1 MNDKPKIE
9 ILAEKEK
16 LIEGAKQNV
25 DVLIRIT
32 PPERQT
38 ERARPKLN
46 LGIALDRSGSMDG
59 SKMKEARDAAKFCVD
74 NLLSSD
80 RFSAVIFDD
89 RVDVLFTN
97 QAVTDRGM
105 LHRGIDRIEAR
116 GSTALHEGWVKAGI
130 QVSEAQ
136 DQAAINRVLLITDG
150 LANVGETNVDRI
162 VSQARE
168 LAGRGISTTTIGI
181 GRDFNED
188 LLLPMAEAGGGNG
201 WHVREPQDM
210 VGIFETELHG
220 LSRQFAHAVRL
231 RINAADGVRV
241 TDLLNDFEQ
250 AATGEYVLPNL
261 LSGSPLEIVVRIEL
275 QSSAVLGNELFSVSL
290 KYSPQSVRTTEL
302 VKTSFAAQVARDRA
316 TMDALESNPEVVRA
330 LQMLLNARA
339 RREAMELIDKGD
351 REGALHE
358 VAFCMR
364 QSAAAPASV
373 RNTDEFRDELNDLD
387 VLFAKL
393 ESSEDDVMARKQM
406 AYRRESLR
414 KGR

>member
-1 MNDKPKIE
+1 MTTKPKIE

-32 PPERQT
+32 PPEPPA
-38 ERARPKLN
+38 ESIRPKLN
-46 LGIALDRSGSMDG
+46 LGIALDRSGSMQG
-59 SKMKEARDAAKFCVD
+59 AKMKEARDAAKFCVD

-80 RFSAVIFDD
+80 KFSAVIFDD

-97 QAVTDRGM
+97 QAVTDREM

-116 GSTALHEGWVKAGI
+116 GSTALHEGWVRAGM
-130 QVSEAQ
+130 QVSEDLDPAT
-136 DQAAINRVLLITDG
+136 INRVLLITDG
-150 LANVGETNVDRI
+150 LANVGETKVDRI
-162 VSQARE
+162 VSQSRA
-168 LAGRGISTTTIGI
+168 LADRGISTTTIGI

-201 WHVREPQDM
+201 WHVREPADM

-231 RINAADGVRV
+231 RINTAEGARV

-250 AATGEYVLPNL
+250 TENGEYILPNL
-261 LSGSPLEIVVRIEL
+261 LSGSPLEIVARIEV
-275 QSSAVLGNELFSVSL
+275 QSSVAGKELFSMCL
-290 KYSPQSVRTTEL
+290 DYSPQSGETAEL
-302 VKTSFAAQVARDRA
+302 AEVSFAPAVGTRE
-316 TMDALESNPEVVRA
+316 TVDALESSPDVLRS

-339 RREAMELIDKGD
+339 RREAMERIDEGD
-351 REGALHE
+351 RDGALDE
-358 VAFCMR
+358 IAFCMLR
-364 QSAAAPASV
+364 SVAAPASV
-373 RNTDEFRDELNDLD
+373 RDNDIFRNELNDLES
-387 VLFAKL
+387 LRASL
-393 ESSEDDVMARKQM
+393 ETSEDDVMARKQM

>member
-1 MNDKPKIE
+1 MTNKPKIE

-32 PPERQT
+32 PPEPPAET
-38 ERARPKLN
+38 ARPKLN
-46 LGIALDRSGSMDG
+46 LGIALDRSGSMNG
-59 SKMKEARDAAKFCVD
+59 PKMKEARDAAKFCVD
-74 NLLSSD
+74 HLLSSD
-80 RFSAVIFDD
+80 TFSAVIFDD

-97 QAVTDRGM
+97 QAVTDREM

-116 GSTALHEGWVKAGI
+116 GSTALHEGWVQAGMH
-130 QVSEAQ
+130 VSE
-136 DQAAINRVLLITDG
+136 DLDSAAINRVLLITDG

-201 WHVREPQDM
+201 WHVREPADM

-220 LSRQFAHAVRL
+220 LSRQFAHAVGL
-231 RINAADGVRV
+231 RITTADGVRV

-250 AATGEYVLPNL
+250 NENGEYILPNL
-261 LSGSPLEIVVRIEL
+261 LSGSPLEIVVRIEI
-275 QSSAVLGNELFSVSL
+275 QSPAAVGRELFSVTL
-290 KYSPQSVRTTEL
+290 EYSPQPAKTTEL
-302 VKTSFAAQVARDRA
+302 VEASFAPAVADRDA
-316 TMDALESNPEVVRA
+316 VDALESSPDVVRA
-330 LQMLLNARA
+330 LQLLLNARA
-339 RREAMELIDKGD
+339 RREAMRLMDEGD
-351 REGALHE
+351 RDGAIDEL
-358 VAFCMR
+358 AMCTFR
-364 QSAAAPASV
+364 SV
-373 RNTDEFRDELNDLD
+373 DLPYGVSDTDIFRHELNDL
-387 VLFAKL
+387 
-393 ESSEDDVMARKQM
+393 ESLQASLAASEDDAMVRKQM

>member
-1 MNDKPKIE
+1 MTTNPKIE
-9 ILAEKEK
+9 ILAEKER
-16 LIEGAKQNV
+16 LIESATQNV

-32 PPERQT
+32 PPEPT
-38 ERARPKLN
+38 EKTTRPKLN

-74 NLLSSD
+74 NLLASD

-97 QAVTDRGM
+97 QEVTDRSS

-116 GSTALHEGWVKAGI
+116 GSTALHEGWVRAGI
-130 QVSEAQ
+130 QVSEDLDAS
-136 DQAAINRVLLITDG
+136 AINRVLLITDG

-162 VSQARE
+162 VSHTRE
-168 LAGRGISTTTIGI
+168 LADKGISTTTIGI

-201 WHVREPQDM
+201 WHVREPEDM

-231 RINAADGVRV
+231 RINTADGVRV

-250 AATGEYVLPNL
+250 TENGEYILPNL
-261 LSGSPLEIVVRIEL
+261 LAGSPLEIVARIGV
-275 QSSAVLGNELFSVSL
+275 QSPAAEARELFSVNLS
-290 KYSPQSVRTTEL
+290 YTPQSANIAEL
-302 VKTSFAAQVARDRA
+302 ITATFTPAVADRE
-316 TMDALESNPEVVRA
+316 TVNALESNPDVVGS

-339 RREAMELIDKGD
+339 RREAMKRMDAGD
-351 REGALHE
+351 REGAIEGIAL
-358 VAFCMR
+358 CMR
-364 QSAAAPASV
+364 STAAAPASV
-373 RNTDEFRDELNDLD
+373 RNTDTVREELDDLAA
-387 VLFAKL
+387 LFSSL
-393 ESSEDDVMARKQM
+393 ENSEDDVMARKQM
-406 AYRRESLR
+406 AYRRESVR

>member
-1 MNDKPKIE
+1 MTKKPKIE

-32 PPERQT
+32 PPESPA
-38 ERARPKLN
+38 ENERPKLN
-46 LGIALDRSGSMDG
+46 LGIALDRSGSMRG
-59 SKMKEARDAAKFCVD
+59 AKMKEARDAAKFCVD

-97 QAVTDRGM
+97 QTLTDREM
-105 LHRGIDRIEAR
+105 LHRAIDRIQDR
-116 GSTALHEGWVKAGI
+116 GSTALHEGWVQAGI
-130 QVSEAQ
+130 QVSEAL
-136 DQAAINRVLLITDG
+136 DPAAINRVLLITDG

-201 WHVREPQDM
+201 WHVREPEDM
-210 VGIFETELHG
+210 VGIFETELQG

-231 RINAADGVRV
+231 RFDTADGVRV

-250 AATGEYVLPNL
+250 DGSYILPNL
-261 LSGSPLEIVVRIEL
+261 LAGSPLEIVVRIEV
-275 QSSAVLGNELFSVSL
+275 QSSALAKGLFSVS
-290 KYSPQSVRTTEL
+290 
-302 VKTSFAAQVARDRA
+302 
-316 TMDALESNPEVVRA
+316 
-330 LQMLLNARA
+330 
-339 RREAMELIDKGD
+339 
-351 REGALHE
+351 
-358 VAFCMR
+358 
-364 QSAAAPASV
+364 
-373 RNTDEFRDELNDLD
+373 
-387 VLFAKL
+387 
-393 ESSEDDVMARKQM
+393 
-406 AYRRESLR
+406 
-414 KGR
+414 

>member
-1 MNDKPKIE
+1 MTNKPKIE
-9 ILAEKEK
+9 ILAGKEK

-32 PPERQT
+32 PSEQAGEVT
-38 ERARPKLN
+38 RPKLN

-59 SKMKEARDAAKFCVD
+59 SKMKEAREAAKFCVD
-74 NLLSSD
+74 NLLSTD

-97 QAVTDRGM
+97 QTLTDREM

-116 GSTALHEGWVKAGI
+116 GSTALHEGWVQAGI
-130 QVSEAQ
+130 QVSETLEPT
-136 DQAAINRVLLITDG
+136 AINRVLLITDG

-162 VSQARE
+162 VSHARE
-168 LAGRGISTTTIGI
+168 LADKGISTTTIGI
-181 GRDFNED
+181 GREFNED

-231 RINAADGVRV
+231 RINTADGVRV
-241 TDLLNDFEQ
+241 TDLLNDFER
-250 AATGEYVLPNL
+250 AENGDYILPNL
-261 LSGSPLEIVVRIEL
+261 LSGSPLEIVVRLEVRP
-275 QSSAVLGNELFSVSL
+275 SGMPRELFSSKLEYLRQADKMADV
-290 KYSPQSVRTTEL
+290 VEA
-302 VKTSFAAQVARDRA
+302 SFAPTVADREMVD
-316 TMDALESNPEVVRA
+316 TLERNPDVISS

-339 RREAMELIDKGD
+339 RREAIKRIDVGD
-351 REGALHE
+351 REGALDGI
-358 VAFCMR
+358 AFCLM
-364 QSAAAPASV
+364 SVAAAPASV
-373 RNTDEFRDELNDLD
+373 RNTETFRDEINDLD
-387 VLFAKL
+387 VLF
-393 ESSEDDVMARKQM
+393 SSLKDGEDDVMARKQM